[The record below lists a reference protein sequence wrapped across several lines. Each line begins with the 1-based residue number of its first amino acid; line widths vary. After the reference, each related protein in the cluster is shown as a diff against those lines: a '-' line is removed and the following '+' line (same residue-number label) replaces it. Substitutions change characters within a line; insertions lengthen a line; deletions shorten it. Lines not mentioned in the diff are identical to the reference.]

1 MADPGTAAAPILGVL
16 PWTTGRMSLLVAN
29 SSGEV
34 FVAATSSKEAEGS
47 EVARTAGA
55 QRSEG
60 TGWRQAREASKGGCD
75 QRRNITSAWEQEHR
89 NRILVLGGWLRA
101 GPRPQG
107 GEHTSTAHS
116 RCPTTAQPAGARG
129 FAARM
134 APGATLTARSA
145 NSRCGLR
152 AGGAPQRRR
161 GATSSMACSS
171 AAPSRWLRSGLQPCS
186 GSGRLALSLKGCRW
200 GRKTAEGGRRGWAQP
215 VQQECSLSGRLQ
227 QPCTCRK
234 RDGAAEHRAV
244 QSWLLAPGLSMAGLQ
259 SRHCGTRCTE
269 PRTCRS
275 RYQEKAGP
283 PAPRPNRT
291 CSSVTARQP

>member
-1 MADPGTAAAPILGVL
+1 MADPGTAAAPTLGVL

-60 TGWRQAREASKGGCD
+60 TGWRQAREASKGECD
-75 QRRNITSAWEQEHR
+75 QRRNITNAWEQEHR

-107 GEHTSTAHS
+107 GEHTSTARS

-129 FAARM
+129 SAARM

-145 NSRCGLR
+145 NSRCGSGWWRASTQAGRHLQYGLQQRCPQPLAALR
-152 AGGAPQRRR
+152 APALLGVGQV
-161 GATSSMACSS
+161 GVV
-171 AAPSRWLRSGLQPCS
+171 LEGLQVGQED
-186 GSGRLALSLKGCRW
+186 GSGRPTRVG
-200 GRKTAEGGRRGWAQP
+200 TA
-215 VQQECSLSGRLQ
+215 
-227 QPCTCRK
+227 
-234 RDGAAEHRAV
+234 GAAGMQFV
-244 QSWLLAPGLSMAGLQ
+244 
-259 SRHCGTRCTE
+259 
-269 PRTCRS
+269 
-275 RYQEKAGP
+275 
-283 PAPRPNRT
+283 
-291 CSSVTARQP
+291 RQAAAALHVP